1 MPSTMWPKSTWTTLT
16 SSSSTGETGG
26 WISVRPSCLVCCFTL
41 CRWSTASWST
51 IRAAISCPAFVA
63 RPMVSSISLLISSS
77 NVIIIIYWC
86 CCCVCFQMQDL
97 GCAIESLRCH
107 HRLCHF
113 QFIHYQFLQ
122 IFHSV
127 ILLFLLCWLLHHPI
141 RKFNDVFR
149 MIDDTSYLVV
159 CQSNYCIT
167 GGGESHRRSS
177 RMRVYDLK
185 SIITTFKQQQQ
196 QREDKNRQQHRLP
209 SSSSSTATAA
219 VADGGGDRCYCYSGD
234 GSDLLVSDLELGDRP
249 FSDLVAADKYQIYL
263 LLASSSSR
271 IDYLQQSADASVR
284 FRLLMR

>member
-1 MPSTMWPKSTWTTLT
+1 
-16 SSSSTGETGG
+16 
-26 WISVRPSCLVCCFTL
+26 
-41 CRWSTASWST
+41 
-51 IRAAISCPAFVA
+51 
-63 RPMVSSISLLISSS
+63 
-77 NVIIIIYWC
+77 
-86 CCCVCFQMQDL
+86 
-97 GCAIESLRCH
+97 
-107 HRLCHF
+107 
-113 QFIHYQFLQ
+113 
-122 IFHSV
+122 
-127 ILLFLLCWLLHHPI
+127 
-141 RKFNDVFR
+141 
-149 MIDDTSYLVV
+149 
-159 CQSNYCIT
+159 
-167 GGGESHRRSS
+167 
-177 RMRVYDLK
+177 MRVYDLK